1 MHKMNL
7 NVMPAEEAQATTP
20 CAEDPELWFPD
31 EQKPSPTA
39 VAACWSCHFQ
49 SGCARRALSNPM
61 PEHGIWAGYRLAPG
75 PALEATRAQL
85 EIIAGN
91 AMGPAMSPSAAVT
104 ARLADLADLPAR
116 PVEFY
121 QRGTVDWWSRRDP
134 RRDPAAVGPVTEF
147 GTASRDFT
155 VVDLDDWRE
164 HEPSDADLAD
174 ADAELATLE
183 FPVAEDF
190 LTDGRGQILLPWDGG
205 DDIPAPPATR
215 RRRPV
220 LTGCTP
226 ADKRRRAS

>member
-1 MHKMNL
+1 MHKTNL
-7 NVMPAEEAQATTP
+7 NVMPGEEAQATTP

-61 PEHGIWAGYRLAPG
+61 PEHGIWGGYRLAPG
-75 PALEATRAQL
+75 PALEVTRAQL
-85 EIIAGN
+85 EIVAGN
-91 AMGPAMSPSAAVT
+91 AMGPAMSPSSAVS
-104 ARLADLADLPAR
+104 ARLADLADLPAQ

-121 QRGTVDWWSRRDP
+121 QRGTVDWWSRRDQ
-134 RRDPAAVGPVTEF
+134 RRGAAAAATAQFAEF
-147 GTASRDFT
+147 VTASGDSA
-155 VVDLDDWRE
+155 VVDLDDWRDR
-164 HEPSDADLAD
+164 EPSNADLAD

-205 DDIPAPPATR
+205 DDIPPAPAT

-226 ADKRRRAS
+226 ADKRRAS